1 MGSGVGKKDVSK
13 ELEYEEQIMGLK
25 DEEVEKDE
33 VKIEMK
39 IGRKSE
45 SR

>member
-1 MGSGVGKKDVSK
+1 MGSGAGKKDVSK

-39 IGRKSE
+39 IG
-45 SR
+45 